1 MAITAASPLFSW
13 WTLCVCVCVGAAH
26 KSWRFEVWAGSRFET
41 SNRLLIKAFVFHSEV
56 VCIFN
61 AAWAVMLQDLLLLCV
76 WGDVRHHLCDVIN
89 PPTKL
94 LHWHGRATLIFKRQ
108 RELILIFLH
117 HIGAH
122 VGPPVWGSCQTGFS
136 ACWKSGLE
144 TLIVMGK
151 HLCQIENIG
160 LIFGGLK

>member
-13 WTLCVCVCVGAAH
+13 WTLCVCVWEQYTSPDDLRCGREADSRHQTDFSSKPLSSTQKSYAFLMEPELWCCRIYCCSVCEVMWDITCVM
-26 KSWRFEVWAGSRFET
+26 
-41 SNRLLIKAFVFHSEV
+41 LLIPQ
-56 VCIFN
+56 
-61 AAWAVMLQDLLLLCV
+61 QD
-76 WGDVRHHLCDVIN
+76 R
-89 PPTKL
+89 
-94 LHWHGRATLIFKRQ
+94 HGRATLIFKRQ

-117 HIGAH
+117 HLGAH
-122 VGPPVWGSCQTGFS
+122 VGPQVWGSCQTGFS